1 MLFYIAVDR
10 GHIGCELTLLKDYDD
25 WIGTWTYSELDW
37 TWVIDDI
44 GFTFFIIAWSALK
57 WDWYISCR
65 VLSRL
70 VIPSCG
76 NNLGDDLFRYWYGY
90 WLLWFVEMSYG
101 DSDVVDIID
110 PVLQSYQILVISLLV
125 IGEII
130 CVSDQWSCISVFL

>member
-1 MLFYIAVDR
+1 
-10 GHIGCELTLLKDYDD
+10 
-25 WIGTWTYSELDW
+25 LDW

-76 NNLGDDLFRYWYGY
+76 NNLGDDSFGY
-90 WLLWFVEMSYG
+90 WWWTYHDVTLLRDWITWCLDQYM
-101 DSDVVDIID
+101 D
-110 PVLQSYQILVISLLV
+110 LVRV
-125 IGEII
+125 
-130 CVSDQWSCISVFL
+130 

>member
-1 MLFYIAVDR
+1 MD
-10 GHIGCELTLLKDYDD
+10 C
-25 WIGTWTYSELDW
+25 ELDW

-76 NNLGDDLFRYWYGY
+76 NNLGDDSFGY
-90 WLLWFVEMSYG
+90 WWWTGY
-101 DSDVVDIID
+101 DVRDWITWCLD
-110 PVLQSYQILVISLLV
+110 QNMDLVGV
-125 IGEII
+125 
-130 CVSDQWSCISVFL
+130 